1 MTTSRMLVVMND
13 EDGSF
18 NELERFH
25 RASIQSYVLKRTG
38 NLYLSEE
45 IVQETF
51 VRAWSSRETLR
62 RHENPKAWL
71 LTVAKNL
78 IADHYRDSSRSARRA
93 SEIGLLTLPQGGD
106 SAFGYESSEHLE
118 EILKLLS
125 EDHRNVLMYC
135 VIEGYS
141 TQEASEIL
149 KIPSGTVKSRL
160 FYALKDL
167 RVKLSEREKSIESE

>member
-1 MTTSRMLVVMND
+1 MSRMLLVMD
-13 EDGSF
+13 GEDGSF

-38 NLYLSEE
+38 NLYLTEE

-51 VRAWSSRETLR
+51 TRAWNSRETLK

-78 IADHYRDSSRSARRA
+78 IVDHYRDSSRFTSKG
-93 SEIGLLTLPQGGD
+93 SELRLLSQPQVGD
-106 SAFGYESSEHLE
+106 STSNFESAESLKDL
-118 EILKLLS
+118 LKLLS
-125 EDHRNVLMYC
+125 EDHRNVLMCC

-141 TQEASEIL
+141 THEASEIL
-149 KIPSGTVKSRL
+149 KIPAGTVKSRL

-167 RVKLSEREKSIESE
+167 RVKLSEKEKSIEHE